1 MKTRSEYN
9 DKRKLKIER
18 SINNLSKRI
27 ERFDPSAD
35 DDDERYW
42 KGKEVIP
49 FEEWRKLKGTH
60 YGLKQFPDDFHQFR
74 TTKTESE
81 LKDERIK
88 RLHSDYLVKAFLMI
102 SNEETRYTRPEEII
116 RGVMGSLEKVKTTSA
131 NVHRRLHCRS

>member
-1 MKTRSEYN
+1 MKTRSEHN

-35 DDDERYW
+35 VERYW

-49 FEEWRKLKGTH
+49 FEEWRKLRGTR
-60 YGLKQFPDDFHQFR
+60 YELKYFPDDFHQFW

-81 LKDERIK
+81 LKDEEQK
-88 RLHSDYLVKAFLMI
+88 VSFRLF
-102 SNEETRYTRPEEII
+102 
-116 RGVMGSLEKVKTTSA
+116 G
-131 NVHRRLHCRS
+131 